1 MSVFVKDPAARIDY
15 AVDWL
20 AAAGDG
26 QVIADSLWSV
36 TPDEAGGLTVA
47 SHAFD
52 IVRTAV
58 TLAGGI
64 AGHVYRVANRVT
76 MAGGGIDERSLVIR
90 VEER

>member
-26 QVIADSLWSV
+26 EAIADSLWSV
-36 TPDEAGGLTVA
+36 SPDEPGGLTVA
-47 SHAFD
+47 DHAFD

-58 TLAGGI
+58 TLEGGI
-64 AGHVYRVANRVT
+64 AGRVYRIANRVT
-76 MAGGGIDERSLVIR
+76 MTGGGIDERSLVVR